1 MPVIINRAF
10 IYILFTNLF
19 LLALVHLSPLVYPGF
34 WEFLEKMS
42 VFLRRNFAVL
52 FVLFF
57 ILAFL
62 PKFLNTFLQRLLV
75 GICFVLAIVNTF
87 LFLQFDSFLNA
98 AFVEVLFLTRVAEIN
113 EFFSSYL
120 TMTTGGG
127 DCSFYNHFC
136 FNL

>member
-62 PKFLNTFLQRLLV
+62 PKFLKVCAMGDSKGFRRPNFFCAAENFEGLCKAKLFGGKAFL
-75 GICFVLAIVNTF
+75 
-87 LFLQFDSFLNA
+87 
-98 AFVEVLFLTRVAEIN
+98 
-113 EFFSSYL
+113 
-120 TMTTGGG
+120 
-127 DCSFYNHFC
+127 
-136 FNL
+136 